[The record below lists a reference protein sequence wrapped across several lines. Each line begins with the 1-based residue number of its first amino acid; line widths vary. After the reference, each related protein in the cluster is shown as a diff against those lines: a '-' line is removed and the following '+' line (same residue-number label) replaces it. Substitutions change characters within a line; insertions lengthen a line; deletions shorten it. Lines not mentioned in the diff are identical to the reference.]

1 MKTTMYKPFA
11 SHCAVAL
18 ACGFLFAACA
28 GNHDPAAAEIS
39 AIESAVHAAQPDAG
53 RYVPDKLAD
62 VQSRLAT
69 LKAGFDNKDY
79 AAVLAGAPALLT
91 DAQELVGAAA
101 LKKSKVV
108 DALRKQWPAIADT
121 LPQWLEGM
129 QKRAD
134 ALGRSHKLPP
144 GVDLAAA
151 RSALEEARSL
161 WGKANAAFSASN
173 LEEAISTAQQA
184 RGKATAAAAAL
195 RMPLP
200 A

>member
-121 LPQWLEGM
+121 LPQWLEGL
-129 QKRAD
+129 QKRVD
-134 ALGRSHKLPP
+134 ALGRSRKLPP

-151 RSALEEARSL
+151 RGALDEARAL
-161 WGKANAAFSASN
+161 WGKANAAFSAGN
-173 LEEAISTAQQA
+173 LEEAIATAQQA
-184 RGKATAAAAAL
+184 REKATAAAAAL

>member
-151 RSALEEARSL
+151 RGALEEARSL